1 MGFGYSKGS
10 KQFHQNPITPQTIF
24 ADDGAYGDGETPVKK
39 KKKKKDKKRDGDE
52 GQLPSTIQNETA
64 VSNIMDDSSAATTSS
79 KKSKKKK
86 KKSEQWKITT
96 EKWKFYVLK
105 LITPSTDFMQWNLN
119 LFPL

>member
-86 KKSEQWKITT
+86 KKSEQ
-96 EKWKFYVLK
+96 
-105 LITPSTDFMQWNLN
+105 
-119 LFPL
+119 